1 MATATPLAQVKS
13 LAGTKKD
20 LVEQVKALATE
31 PYWVSKMKSET
42 SWNRLSNAQLLRL
55 RAVLTD
61 VRARF
66 ASRSEL
72 VDALATAEGHG
83 KDADWK
89 KGRAAWSLPRLVDAL
104 RAAEK
109 RRRAAARKAA
119 VGKASAKAS

>member
-31 PYWVSKMKSET
+31 PYWVSKMKREE
-42 SWNRLSNAQLLRL
+42 SWNRLSNTQLLRL
-55 RAVLTD
+55 RKVLTD
-61 VRARF
+61 VRTRF
-66 ASRSEL
+66 ASRAEL
-72 VDALATAEGHG
+72 LDALATAEGHG

-89 KGRAAWSLPRLVDAL
+89 KGRAVWPLPRLLDAL

-109 RRRAAARKAA
+109 RQRAAARKSAA
-119 VGKASAKAS
+119 SKPA